1 MEEVKVN
8 NWKFAEQLDQ
18 YKSRELDPLV
28 KEVDAAFKIMSD
40 INYKWADEEQKK
52 NAQAKYDRIFARLQ
66 FIKGFLE
73 GGIEI
78 VRQHEDLVT
87 LLSKL
92 YDTWYSEVS
101 NDGKQETDLME
112 GQALKINEIFTEL
125 FNALKPLGLEGV
137 KAPKENNI

>member
-1 MEEVKVN
+1 MAESMVN

-28 KEVDAAFKIMSD
+28 KEVDAAFKIMTD
-40 INYKWADEEQKK
+40 INYKWVDEEQKK
-52 NAQAKYDRIFARLQ
+52 LSQAKYDRISARLL
-66 FIKGFLE
+66 FIKAFLE
-73 GGIEI
+73 DGIVL

-137 KAPKENNI
+137 KPPKENNI